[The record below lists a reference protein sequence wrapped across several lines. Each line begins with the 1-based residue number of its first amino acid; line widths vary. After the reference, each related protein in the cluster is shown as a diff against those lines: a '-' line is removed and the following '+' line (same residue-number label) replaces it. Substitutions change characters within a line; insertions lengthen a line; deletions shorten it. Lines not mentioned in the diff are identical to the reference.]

1 MYSLP
6 SCQCNEVSVHWLS
19 RKNVPNNRLLR
30 LTLATIRGARM
41 TIVVRFVTIDHM
53 SQSGIHVTA
62 EESEEKEKPTQP
74 QPVPPVEAL
83 VQQGLFEGR
92 TVTLF
97 GEVTSEQCQAIC
109 GQILAM
115 VEDDPESPITLLIDS
130 PGGNLMAG
138 MMVYDLMKT
147 IEAPV
152 RTVAMGLA
160 ASMGQFLLS
169 AGTKGHRWIFP
180 SARIMMHQPSSGIG
194 GSSEDIMI
202 QVQQHRLTRQ
212 LFEREQAK
220 NIGQPVEKIHE
231 DSDRDRWF
239 QAEDAVEYGLAD
251 HVLTSWREIKALKRK
266 ESH

>member
-1 MYSLP
+1 
-6 SCQCNEVSVHWLS
+6 
-19 RKNVPNNRLLR
+19 
-30 LTLATIRGARM
+30 
-41 TIVVRFVTIDHM
+41 M